1 MLLTRVSITNF
12 RGIPRLALRL
22 DRTTVVI
29 GENNHGKT
37 SLLDVLQRCL
47 GAPEDG
53 ERPAWEYRDFRRGPD
68 GVVGPIRVVL
78 GFETGESGTQGGGGG
93 PAPADPAFAEA
104 TVPGPDGVPRLR
116 VEFTGDPATGA
127 MAARFLD
134 GDGAPLEITDPE
146 AALLHLRQF
155 HPVVAVRLAEP
166 AEGGG
171 LEWVTH
177 EDRLDFDPLYGDD
190 PEEVIT
196 QVYHRLTRTRGA
208 IPAEEIRRGIQAV
221 WHLRADLEDGEHG
234 GVVGPVGSVGGLLD
248 RFLSA
253 AAAEG
258 PAERAGSGSRTLG
271 LLLVL
276 GSLLEARSVTGAL
289 AGSSPIITIEEPEVH
304 LHPMLLSSTW
314 DVIQGL
320 RAQTLVTT
328 NSGEFL
334 SQVPIQDLRRLVR
347 RSDRIDAFRLR
358 EGTLSPDALRRV
370 TYHVRAK
377 RGVTLFARCW
387 LLVEGETE
395 FWLLEALA
403 GVLGYDLGAEGVR
416 CVEFAQC
423 GVAPLVGLANDL
435 GIEWHLVSDGDDAG
449 VAFAADA
456 AAQVSKRRRHDHVT
470 RLERRNIEMLLWDHG
485 YQDVFLQAAGL
496 PVPGPG
502 TPAAEEHPNP
512 RKVVERAVR
521 AHSKPYLAIRV
532 AEECARRG
540 PDGVPEPLRRVVE
553 TCVRLARA
561 AVSDGFGRE
570 PSRG

>member
-12 RGIPRLALRL
+12 RGIPRLALGL
-22 DRTTVVI
+22 AHTTVVI

-37 SLLDVLQRCL
+37 SLLDVLHRCL
-47 GAPEDG
+47 GAPENG
-53 ERPAWEYRDFRRGPD
+53 EKPAWEYRDFRRGPE

-78 GFETGESGTQGGGGG
+78 AFETAARDG
-93 PAPADPAFAEA
+93 DPALADRLFAAA
-104 TVPGPDGVPRLR
+104 TVPGADGVPRLR
-116 VEFTGDPATGA
+116 AEFTGDPATGT
-127 MAARFLD
+127 MAARFVD
-134 GDGAPLEITDPE
+134 GDGVPVQVAHPE
-146 AALLHLRQF
+146 AALQRLRQL
-155 HPVVAVRLAEP
+155 HPVVVVRLAEP
-166 AEGGG
+166 GEDGR

-177 EDRLDFDPLYGDD
+177 EDQLDFDPLSGDD

-208 IPAEEIRRGIQAV
+208 IPPEEIRRGIQAV
-221 WHLRADLEDGEHG
+221 WHLRADLDDGGHG
-234 GVVGPVGSVGGLLD
+234 GIVGPVGGLLD

-258 PAERAGSGSRTLG
+258 PAQRAGSGSRSLG

-276 GSLLEARSVTGAL
+276 GSLLEARSASGAL
-289 AGSSPIITIEEPEVH
+289 AGSSPIIAIEEPEVH

-347 RSDRIDAFRLR
+347 RSDRIEAFRLR
-358 EGTLSPDALRRV
+358 EGTLSPDAIRRV

-395 FWLLEALA
+395 FWLLQELA
-403 GVLGYDLGAEGVR
+403 RVLGYDLDAEGVR

-456 AAQVSKRRRHDHVT
+456 SAQLSKRRRRDHVT

-485 YQDVFLQAAGL
+485 YQGVFLQAAGL
-496 PVPGPG
+496 PLPGPG

-521 AHSKPYLAIRV
+521 AHSKPYLALRV

-540 PDGVPEPLRRVVE
+540 PDGVPAPLRRVIE

-561 AVSDGFGRE
+561 AVSDGFGAE
-570 PSRG
+570 RGRG

>member
-12 RGIPRLALRL
+12 RGISRLALGL
-22 DRTTVVI
+22 DYTTVVI

-47 GAPEDG
+47 SAPEEG

-78 GFETGESGTQGGGGG
+78 GFEAGEGDA
-93 PAPADPAFAEA
+93 APVLADRLFTAAS
-104 TVPGPDGVPRLR
+104 VPGPDGVPRLR
-116 VEFTGDPATGA
+116 VEFAGDPATGA

-134 GDGAPLEITDPE
+134 GEGAPLDVNDPE
-146 AALLHLRQF
+146 ATLHHLRQL
-155 HPVVAVRLAEP
+155 HPVVVVRLAEP
-166 AEGGG
+166 AADGE
-171 LEWVTH
+171 LDWVTH

-196 QVYHRLTRTRGA
+196 QVYHRLMRTRGT
-208 IPAEEIRRGIQAV
+208 IPSEEIRRGIQAV
-221 WHLRADLEDGEHG
+221 WHLRADLDDGDGVGLG
-234 GVVGPVGSVGGLLD
+234 GAVGGLLD
-248 RFLSA
+248 RLLSA
-253 AAAEG
+253 AAAET
-258 PAERAGSGSRTLG
+258 PAQRAGSGSRSLG

-276 GSLLEARSVTGAL
+276 GSLLEVRSASGAL
-289 AGSSPIITIEEPEVH
+289 AGSSPIIAIEEPEVH

-334 SQVPIQDLRRLVR
+334 SQVPIQHLRRLVR
-347 RSDRIDAFRLR
+347 RPDRIEAFRLR
-358 EGTLSPDALRRV
+358 ERTLSPDALRRV

-395 FWLLEALA
+395 FWLLQELA
-403 GVLGYDLGAEGVR
+403 RVLGYDLGGEGVR

-423 GVAPLVGLANDL
+423 GVAPLVSLAKDL
-435 GIEWHLVSDGDDAG
+435 GIEWHLLSDGDDAG

-456 AAQVSKRRRHDHVT
+456 SAQVSKRKRRDHVT
-470 RLERRNIEMLLWDHG
+470 RLPRRNIEMLLWHHG
-485 YQDVFLQAAGL
+485 YQDVFLQAAGF
-496 PVPGPG
+496 PVPGAG

-521 AHSKPYLAIRV
+521 AHSRPDLALRV

-540 PDGVPEPLRRVVE
+540 PDGVPAPLRRVIE
-553 TCVRLARA
+553 TSVRLARA
-561 AVSDGFGRE
+561 AVSDGFETERGR
-570 PSRG
+570 S